1 MRYSRMYDIVLST
14 SSIHYLSKL
23 SKSDCRHVKE
33 VLALCLGEYLN
44 VVSKRCNKKLLKG
57 SKEGTF
63 RLHISMTHTVFYRV
77 DMYAKRVYVDLIMGI
92 NQAHGK
98 YGLFCLF

>member
-1 MRYSRMYDIVLST
+1 MYDIVLST

-57 SKEGTF
+57 
-63 RLHISMTHTVFYRV
+63 
-77 DMYAKRVYVDLIMGI
+77 
-92 NQAHGK
+92 
-98 YGLFCLF
+98 